1 MKIVPRTVLLSTA
14 LLGALASTALLGGCN
29 TVEGVG
35 RDIERA
41 GDAISD
47 EARETRRNRD

>member
-1 MKIVPRTVLLSTA
+1 MKVTEKTVFLAVFGAVLVSGGLLT
-14 LLGALASTALLGGCN
+14 GCN
-29 TVEGVG
+29 TIEGVG
-35 RDIERA
+35 KDVERA